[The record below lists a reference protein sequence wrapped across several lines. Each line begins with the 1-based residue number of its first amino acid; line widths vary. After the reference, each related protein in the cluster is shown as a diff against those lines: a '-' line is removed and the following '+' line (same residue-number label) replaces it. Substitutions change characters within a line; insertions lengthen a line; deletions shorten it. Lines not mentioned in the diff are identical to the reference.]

1 MRFFRREK
9 GRIEKLKPSVGYC
22 LVWRASCG
30 WAVEAAASLSLVIA
44 FVFIVAG
51 FFVAFLTFSGTF
63 EKTGFEFLSGFNMY
77 VFGMRVLLLYFG
89 MHGH

>member
-1 MRFFRREK
+1 MRSR
-9 GRIEKLKPSVGYC
+9 GSSI
-22 LVWRASCG
+22 LVF
-30 WAVEAAASLSLVIA
+30 VIA

-63 EKTGFEFLSGFNMY
+63 EKSGFEFLSGFNVY
-77 VFGMRVLLLYFG
+77 VFGMIIAIILVVIGVLLLYFG